1 MRCSSAYV
9 TSQKASTG
17 ETKTNKTKMTQ
28 NKLSADEQKA
38 YQSTEHGFCITFPNQ
53 MTVSVAWSKDHQ
65 CDNGQTSAEV
75 AVWDKDNVRYEH
87 GDDGGLWRKGE
98 GIPEDTLHSEWLGI
112 TAYVRPSK
120 LVQILDE
127 AEKYDV

>member
-1 MRCSSAYV
+1 
-9 TSQKASTG
+9 
-17 ETKTNKTKMTQ
+17 MTQ
-28 NKLSADEQKA
+28 DKLSADEQKA
-38 YQSTEHGFCITFPNQ
+38 IQPMLDNVAELRTEANAKRVYQSTEHGFRITFPNQ
-53 MTVSVAWSKDHQ
+53 MTVSVAWSKDHR

-98 GIPEDTLHSEWLGI
+98 GIPEDTLPSMVEWLGI

-120 LVQILDE
+120 LAQILDE
-127 AEKYDV
+127 AENYDV